1 MHASI
6 SIHICDEYLD
16 QKTGEWSPN
25 LECFITRIGEHPE
38 RLQNVYFTYVV
49 LLRALA
55 KSGPQLVR
63 TLGATAGDQD
73 TVAKF
78 NTLLGHAQGCP
89 TTFDEGSMFS
99 GPEAETLKLEF
110 KEHFRNVSR
119 IMDCV
124 GCDKCRLWG
133 KLQVTGLGTALKL
146 LFSYDD
152 ASGRLAG
159 EGALA
164 DHEHAAFALSR
175 SEVVAFVNTL
185 HRLSESLG
193 AVEKFRTLWQ
203 TREAAGLEAGGVSGG
218 GWAGERDEAYEVD
231 NRERDA
237 LARPEVGAGA
247 APASERV
254 EEDVLLVAATRS
266 VNPSSATPAAQ
277 AGASTSEE
285 TWAPHAFLSRLLERC
300 QEGWRSC
307 LELWESV
314 VVGVWKGRA
323 GQGPASGDGRVEL

>member
-1 MHASI
+1 MSLCPTVRDGQTADALPAGLHASI
-6 SIHICDEYLD
+6 SIHICDDYLD
-16 QKTGEWSPN
+16 QKTGQWSPN

-63 TLGATAGDQD
+63 TLGATAGDRD
-73 TVAKF
+73 TVDRF
-78 NTLLGHAQGCP
+78 EHLLQLAQGCP

-99 GPEAETLKLEF
+99 GPESEVLKLEF

-152 ASGRLAG
+152 TLQPTPTAALSDAG
-159 EGALA
+159 AG
-164 DHEHAAFALSR
+164 FALSR

-185 HRLSESLG
+185 HRLSESLA
-193 AVEKFRTLWQ
+193 AVEKFRKLWQ
-203 TREAAGLEAGGVSGG
+203 VREAAGLAAGDAGGG
-218 GWAGERDEAYEVD
+218 GWAEEEETSSKAVPPATATSEQVASSVATEASSSPV
-231 NRERDA
+231 RSK
-237 LARPEVGAGA
+237 
-247 APASERV
+247 PASHAESEA
-254 EEDVLLVAATRS
+254 EEV
-266 VNPSSATPAAQ
+266 
-277 AGASTSEE
+277 
-285 TWAPHAFLSRLLERC
+285 WAPHAILSQLLERC
-300 QEGWRSC
+300 QKGWRSC
-307 LELWESV
+307 LEMLQSV
-314 VVGVWKGRA
+314 VVGAWR
-323 GQGPASGDGRVEL
+323 GQGSVGGGKEEL